1 MLAFARHLRGYNNI
15 YIKTFFLR
23 NSMNYIFTNILG
35 TFVLDENM
43 AAVDSLLF
51 ESIEEYKIKE
61 KSEAKLQKKHN
72 AQPLPKEKLLQ
83 TLLLFKD
90 AKYYQ
95 EFYQNNL
102 ELTKEG
108 LKNAVNE
115 DNLIMQAIANI
126 NELDKISNTMAKRL
140 REWYSLYYP
149 ELSERIENHEKYIE
163 LVLGQER
170 DQKTFGADLKTSD
183 VEEMR
188 LLAERIASLYELRK
202 KHELYLQKIMKIY
215 CPNLLELAGTTIA
228 ARLIELGKGL
238 KHLALLPASTV
249 QLLGAEKALFRHI
262 KTGSKSPKYGVI
274 INHPFVQNAK
284 GNEKGKAARRLADKL
299 SLCARLDYFK
309 GEFKALEYKKE
320 LEEKLL

>member
-1 MLAFARHLRGYNNI
+1 MVQL
-15 YIKTFFLR
+15 
-23 NSMNYIFTNILG
+23 
-35 TFVLDENM
+35 VLSGI
-43 AAVDSLLF
+43 V
-51 ESIEEYKIKE
+51 
-61 KSEAKLQKKHN
+61 
-72 AQPLPKEKLLQ
+72 
-83 TLLLFKD
+83 
-90 AKYYQ
+90 
-95 EFYQNNL
+95 
-102 ELTKEG
+102 
-108 LKNAVNE
+108 
-115 DNLIMQAIANI
+115 
-126 NELDKISNTMAKRL
+126 
-140 REWYSLYYP
+140 
-149 ELSERIENHEKYIE
+149 ERIENHEKYIE

-215 CPNLLELAGTTIA
+215 CPNLLELVGTTIA

-284 GNEKGKAARRLADKL
+284 GNEK
-299 SLCARLDYFK
+299 
-309 GEFKALEYKKE
+309 
-320 LEEKLL
+320 EKLRAGWQTNYLSARDWIISKANSKRWNIKKN

>member
-170 DQKTFGADLKTSD
+170 DQKTFGADLKTFD
-183 VEEMR
+183 IEEMR